1 MNFLKNLHGKKFYA
15 LVFVGLIVILT
26 KIINT
31 SAQTPQANLFITGP
45 NDLSTLTSGSYKIML
60 NSGSELIGFVS
71 VEISFD
77 KTKLS
82 LSAPVAATGPLK
94 NQIIVTNVADANAN
108 GVVTIVLGLS
118 PADVAN
124 PPSGEF
130 ELATLEFNK
139 TGTPS
144 GGTSLTFNTQNFSVV
159 NMAAQQ
165 LTVGSQNFDISF
177 DAPTQTPTATLTPT
191 DSPTPTLTPTN
202 TPTFT
207 PTVTPTQTETPTPT
221 PTATVTPTPTPI
233 ANQPATLSLFPNGEF
248 KITKESQVDLSLLIS
263 SPIIGVDAVINYD
276 PLAVDIINVSSSGLF
291 SGNFIFNNSSPGILR
306 ISATQ
311 TPQQSINSGGIV
323 ASITVKPK
331 IIGLTELNFNFTL
344 GDKSESNVIATNG
357 EDILQTTN
365 GAILDILGL
374 DVFAYLNLKT
384 PSENLVIGHVA
395 TGSVEIVDDTWLQN
409 FTTDN
414 DGNSQTWQLDY
425 TYLNSELFFRLKSSG
440 FLRRRISQTL
450 LEGTN
455 VLNFGNLV
463 AGDLNDDGIVNNID
477 VAIMYQN
484 WFLTGPSDYN
494 KDGIVNSYD
503 FWIIV
508 NNFFREDE

>member
-1 MNFLKNLHGKKFYA
+1 M
-15 LVFVGLIVILT
+15 
-26 KIINT
+26 
-31 SAQTPQANLFITGP
+31 
-45 NDLSTLTSGSYKIML
+45 
-60 NSGSELIGFVS
+60 
-71 VEISFD
+71 
-77 KTKLS
+77 
-82 LSAPVAATGPLK
+82 
-94 NQIIVTNVADANAN
+94 
-108 GVVTIVLGLS
+108 
-118 PADVAN
+118 
-124 PPSGEF
+124 
-130 ELATLEFNK
+130 ATLEFNK

-177 DAPTQTPTATLTPT
+177 DVPTQTPTITLTPT
-191 DSPTPTLTPTN
+191 ESPTPTVTPTN
-202 TPTFT
+202 TPTSTLT
-207 PTVTPTQTETPTPT
+207 PTPSETPTPTPTQTETPSPS
-221 PTATVTPTPTPI
+221 PTPTPVI
-233 ANQPATLSLFPNGEF
+233 NQPATLSLFPNGEF

-384 PSENLVIGHVA
+384 PSENLAIGHVA
-395 TGSVEIVDDTWLQN
+395 SGSVEIVDDTWLQN

-503 FWIIV
+503 FWILV